1 MAIETFS
8 FGETDPKK
16 VEELIKPKYEDDEI
30 EEDLDIDID
39 EEEEDD
45 EPTESYRS
53 TVNLN
58 PQAIKPQY
66 PFGSSSGTTQI
77 YQPGITPP
85 NPIPPQ
91 AQRNFNTGFG
101 TTGPSFGSTPGYQPN
116 PLYRPAQPTGTSPF
130 SPNYLS
136 GGSSWNS
143 GTTSSRYNPGGWG
156 TSFGGSISNQG
167 GSYNPNPG
175 YQMTGDRRPLPRHC
189 KIVFCELDDVLIQ
202 PVVSEACPSGKL
214 GLGRRGI
221 YDVQEKWP
229 VWEAI
234 RCINPEFVFIVT
246 NQDIS
251 TDQESLEHYQRMT
264 DSITER
270 LSKYLYISPER
281 CKCFTKL
288 GRNRNEFTKP
298 NTGLMTKALQS
309 IPGISEYIRR
319 DEMVMIGAQ
328 SGGPGQSDI
337 DYRMA
342 CNFGIDYIPVD
353 QIFLYY

>member
-91 AQRNFNTGFG
+91 AQRNFSTGFG
-101 TTGPSFGSTPGYQPN
+101 TNSGSSFGSTPGYQPN

-143 GTTSSRYNPGGWG
+143 GSTSPRYNPGGWG
-156 TSFGGSISNQG
+156 TSFGGSISNPVG
-167 GSYNPNPG
+167 NYNPNPG
-175 YQMTGDRRPLPRHC
+175 YQMTGD
-189 KIVFCELDDVLIQ
+189 
-202 PVVSEACPSGKL
+202 
-214 GLGRRGI
+214 
-221 YDVQEKWP
+221 
-229 VWEAI
+229 
-234 RCINPEFVFIVT
+234 
-246 NQDIS
+246 
-251 TDQESLEHYQRMT
+251 
-264 DSITER
+264 
-270 LSKYLYISPER
+270 
-281 CKCFTKL
+281 
-288 GRNRNEFTKP
+288 
-298 NTGLMTKALQS
+298 
-309 IPGISEYIRR
+309 
-319 DEMVMIGAQ
+319 
-328 SGGPGQSDI
+328 
-337 DYRMA
+337 
-342 CNFGIDYIPVD
+342 
-353 QIFLYY
+353 